1 MTPPTRP
8 RPVAVEVQPP
18 ASASSAKASMKG
30 PPAEGQC
37 GPAADGCLGE
47 LFGLL
52 SQSHMMQILGILI
65 WRSKGP
71 VRFVELQRALGMS
84 PNTLSARLKALAEAG
99 LVTRTAYSTIPPRV
113 DYEATAKAH
122 GLKRVFK
129 ALHEWASE
137 NTLEPETATP

>member
-1 MTPPTRP
+1 MTPKL
-8 RPVAVEVQPP
+8 VAVEVQPP
-18 ASASSAKASMKG
+18 AIQAKPTAKGMKG

-52 SQSHMMQILGILI
+52 SQTHMMQILGVLI

-71 VRFVELQRALGMS
+71 VRFVELQTALGMS
-84 PNTLSARLKALAEAG
+84 PNTLSHRLKALVEAG

-113 DYEATAKAH
+113 DYQATAKAH

-129 ALHEWASE
+129 ALHDWASE
-137 NTLEPETATP
+137 NTLEPEPATPTA

>member
-1 MTPPTRP
+1 MTPRL
-8 RPVAVEVQPP
+8 VAVEVQPP
-18 ASASSAKASMKG
+18 AKTQAKSQPSTKG

-52 SQSHMMQILGILI
+52 SQTHMMQVLGVLI

-71 VRFVELQRALGMS
+71 VRFVELQNALGMS
-84 PNTLSARLKALAEAG
+84 PNTLSHRLKALVEAG
-99 LVTRTAYSTIPPRV
+99 LVTRTPYSTIPPRV
-113 DYEATAKAH
+113 DYQATAKAH

-137 NTLEPETATP
+137 NTLEPVKAAP